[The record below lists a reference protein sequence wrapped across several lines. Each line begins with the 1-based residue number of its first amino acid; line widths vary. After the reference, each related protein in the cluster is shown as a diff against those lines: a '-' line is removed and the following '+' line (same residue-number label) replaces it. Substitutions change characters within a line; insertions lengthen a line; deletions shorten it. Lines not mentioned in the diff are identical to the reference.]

1 MNTNSTYKIY
11 FLFACMT
18 FLVVGCG
25 SGPFVQSKDVCDLKR
40 HHQDDIYQ
48 VTINEE
54 PINKQYYL
62 KDDAI
67 EIAKDLASKKKNKC
81 APRTFD

>member
-1 MNTNSTYKIY
+1 MNSNSTYRTCIKLAMVLLLI
-11 FLFACMT
+11 A
-18 FLVVGCG
+18 GC
-25 SGPFVQSKDVCDLKR
+25 SSRPFVQSKDVCALKR
-40 HHQDDIYQ
+40 HHTDDLYQ
-48 VTINEE
+48 VTINDE

-67 EIAKDLASKKKNKC
+67 EIANLLASHDKNKC